1 VVLIAI
7 GFATVPWIFLDTEES
22 LEWVYTALV
31 LLVVSC
37 PCALVISTPVTY
49 VSTLSAAAT
58 HSVLIRGGEHLETLG
73 RIHAIGLDKTGT
85 LTEGRFA
92 VRKVLG
98 PFDGKG
104 VPQAMPKL
112 LSLMASVE
120 QKSTHPVASALVQ
133 YARNEGADL
142 SLKAA
147 DMTDTAGEG
156 VEALVNG
163 VRVQVG
169 SRRLAK
175 RMGWG
180 LDAAS
185 QAQAKA
191 CCGPIS
197 SLFGRSPAEAQ
208 QAMIQINQ
216 QVAEMEEA
224 GQTVCYCGVEGSL
237 ALVFGVADAPR
248 PEAAQAVKELRSY
261 GVETVML
268 TGDRQAT
275 AMAIA
280 KQLGI
285 TKVKAELLPENK
297 VEAVMQL
304 KEEFRR
310 RGCLGSQEGTIAMV
324 GDGINDAAALAAS
337 SVGVA
342 MGAAGTQVAMENAH
356 VVLMDS
362 DLMKLVLSVKLGRY
376 AVMKI
381 KQNISFAM
389 LSKIVMV
396 GVTMAGYA
404 SLWGAILADLGAMLI
419 VTVNASMVLSMRRQ
433 ETKPAHGHGH
443 QQKKGDASFQGADF
457 SKV

>member
-1 VVLIAI
+1 
-7 GFATVPWIFLDTEES
+7 
-22 LEWVYTALV
+22 
-31 LLVVSC
+31 
-37 PCALVISTPVTY
+37 VTY

-104 VPQAMPKL
+104 VPQAMPQL
-112 LSLMASVE
+112 LALMASVE

-133 YARNEGADL
+133 HARNEGADL

-156 VEALVNG
+156 VEAFING

-169 SRRLAK
+169 SRRLAV

-180 LDAAS
+180 LGAAS
-185 QAQAKA
+185 QGQAKSCLA
-191 CCGPIS
+191 PIT

-208 QAMIQINQ
+208 QALIQIDQ
-216 QVAEMEEA
+216 QVAEMEGA
-224 GQTVCYCGVEGSL
+224 GQTVCYLGVQGSL

-248 PEAAQAVKELRSY
+248 PEAAQAVKDLRSY

-268 TGDRQAT
+268 TGDRKAT
-275 AMAIA
+275 AEAIA

-304 KEEFRR
+304 KEEFRSH
-310 RGCLGSQEGTIAMV
+310 GCCSSQEGTIAMV

-376 AVMKI
+376 ACRKI

-389 LSKIVMV
+389 ASKVVMV
-396 GVTMAGYA
+396 GLTFAGYA

-443 QQKKGDASFQGADF
+443 QQKKGDDSC
-457 SKV
+457 